1 MPSLKLTLPYFPQAP
16 QSYEK
21 KYLDNVVQSFSFY
34 LQQQQNPGDS
44 VLSTLNL
51 LELKT
56 FESNA
61 AAVAGGLSVNDVYK
75 TSTGDLKIV
84 MA

>member
-16 QSYEK
+16 ESYEK